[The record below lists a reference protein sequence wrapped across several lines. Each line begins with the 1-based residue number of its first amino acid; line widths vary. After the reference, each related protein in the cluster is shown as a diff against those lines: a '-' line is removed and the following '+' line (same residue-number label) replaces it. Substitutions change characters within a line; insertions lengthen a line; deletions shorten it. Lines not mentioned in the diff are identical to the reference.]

1 MDSLA
6 LRYLRLGLGLDRHVE
21 GTVDA
26 YFGPPGL
33 AEEIAAAPPPEP
45 ASLVADAEA
54 LLSGL
59 DDSWLRDQAR
69 GLHTCARVLA
79 GEPLRY
85 ADEVE
90 GCFGVRPVRSDE
102 ALFAAAHAELDDL
115 LPGRGSLLE
124 RLERW
129 ERSTQV
135 PAEHVTRLVGEL
147 CREAR
152 AWTSRLVEL
161 PAGERVEVEGV
172 RDVPWLAF
180 CAYRGGYASRISV
193 NLDLPVPAH
202 QLLVLTLH
210 ETYPGHHAERA
221 CKDARLVQE
230 RGLLEEAAVLVPTPQ
245 SLVSEGIA
253 SVAPLLALESELGP
267 MLAGIVRDAGV
278 DADLEQMIA
287 VHRARGPLEWAEVN
301 AALMLHEDGAPAGE
315 VTAYLSRWALATP
328 EIAAHLLRFM
338 SDPTSRSYIVTY
350 PAGRERCAAWVD
362 GDLSRLA
369 VLLTEQVRA
378 GELAEPR
385 PGGR

>member
-1 MDSLA
+1 MRPAPTGDSPA

-45 ASLVADAEA
+45 ARLVAEAEA
-54 LLSGL
+54 LLGEL
-59 DDSWLRDQAR
+59 DDSWLRDQVQ
-69 GLHTCARVLA
+69 GLHTYVRVLA

-102 ALFAAAHAELDDL
+102 ALFAAAHAELDEL

-124 RLERW
+124 RLEAW
-129 ERSTQV
+129 ERSTRV
-135 PAEHVTRLVGEL
+135 PAEHVPRLVEEL

-172 RDVPWLAF
+172 RDAPWLAF
-180 CAYRGGYASRISV
+180 CAYQGGYASRISV
-193 NLDLPVPAH
+193 NLDLPIPAY

-210 ETYPGHHAERA
+210 ETYPGHHAECV

-230 RGLLEEAAVLVPTPQ
+230 QGLLEEAAVLVPTPQ

-253 SVAPLLALESELGP
+253 TVGPLLVLESELGP
-267 MLAGIVRDAGV
+267 VLAGIVREAGS
-278 DADLEQMIA
+278 
-287 VHRARGPLEWAEVN
+287 RPTSSRCSPCT
-301 AALMLHEDGAPAGE
+301 APAGRLSGRRSTPRSCSTR
-315 VTAYLSRWALATP
+315 TA
-328 EIAAHLLRFM
+328 
-338 SDPTSRSYIVTY
+338 
-350 PAGRERCAAWVD
+350 
-362 GDLSRLA
+362 
-369 VLLTEQVRA
+369 
-378 GELAEPR
+378 PR
-385 PGGR
+385 RPR